1 MGQTSEGVEE
11 YKVPHHVA
19 VILDGNGRWAKAR
32 HMPRNLGHKA
42 GATTLEQILEDAWDL
57 GIKVFTVYA
66 FSTENWKRSMEEVNY
81 IMSLPKIF
89 FSRYIQELMDNNVR
103 IMIIGDRSKI
113 PAETMSVIDDA
124 INTTK
129 DNTGI
134 ILNFAFNY
142 GARDEIV
149 KAAKAF
155 ALDYK
160 EGKVEDLDEESF
172 SKYLYTK
179 DLPEV
184 DLLIRTG
191 SEMRLSNFLLYQLA
205 YSEFVVIDTLWPDFS
220 SDVLDQCIEE
230 YSNRKR
236 NFGGR
241 DEG

>member
-1 MGQTSEGVEE
+1 MNSLN
-11 YKVPHHVA
+11 HLA
-19 VILDGNGRWAKAR
+19 IIMDGNGRWAKINKL
-32 HMPRNLGHKA
+32 PRTAGHYKGVEVLRNITKYA
-42 GATTLEQILEDAWDL
+42 NKL
-57 GIKVFTVYA
+57 GIKCLTVYA

-89 FSRYIQELMDNNVR
+89 FSSYIKELMENNVR
-103 IMIIGDRSKI
+103 IMIIGDRERI
-113 PAETMSVIDDA
+113 PKETMDVIDDA

-129 DNTGI
+129 DNTGL

-149 KAAKAF
+149 RAAKKYAQ
-155 ALDYK
+155 DYK
-160 EGKVEDLDEESF
+160 DGKVNDLDEESF
-172 SKYLYTK
+172 NKYLYTK

-205 YSEFVVIDTLWPDFS
+205 YSEFVVIDTLWPDF
-220 SDVLDQCIEE
+220 DNETLERCIAE
-230 YSNRKR
+230 YQSRKR

-241 DEG
+241 DETKTAE